1 MKILANDG
9 LNEMAVKILTKAGH
23 DVITQH
29 VPQDELISYINNN
42 QIETILVRSATKVR
56 ENLIKECPNLKFI
69 GRAGVGVDNID
80 IDFAKQADRIV
91 FNTPSASSRSVAELI
106 MGLIYSWNRGIHH
119 SHYSIASYSFKELK
133 KELESGREVLGQT
146 IGIIGFGRIGREVA
160 KLAQA
165 NGLRVLVHDPY
176 LPEELSHM
184 QTSKDKLLAEADF
197 VTIHVSGSDEIL
209 NENDFELM
217 KPTAVVMNASR
228 GGCINEEDLIKCIEA
243 KKIAGACLDTFIDE
257 PNPWNHLLN
266 HHNVL
271 ATPHI
276 GGSTV
281 EAQERIGIE
290 LASKLLEYVEQK
302 A

>member
-9 LNEMAVKILTKAGH
+9 LNSKAVEILTEAGH
-23 DVITQH
+23 EVITVH
-29 VPQDELISYINNN
+29 VPQENLINYINENN
-42 QIETILVRSATKVR
+42 IETILVRSATKVR
-56 ENLIKECPNLKFI
+56 KDLISACPNLKFI

-80 IDFAKQADRIV
+80 VEFAEQNGRQV
-91 FNTPSASSRSVAELI
+91 FNTPAASSRSVAELI

-119 SHYSIASYSFKELK
+119 SHYSIATYSFKELK

-146 IGIIGFGRIGREVA
+146 LGVIGYGRIGREVA
-160 KLAQA
+160 RLASA
-165 NGLRVLVHDPY
+165 NGMKVMAYDPY
-176 LPEELSHM
+176 VD
-184 QTSKDKLLAEADF
+184 TSYTKEDILKNSDF

-217 KPTAVVMNASR
+217 KPTAVVINASR
-228 GGCINEEDLIKCIEA
+228 GGCVNEEDLIRFIED
-243 KKIAGACLDTFIDE
+243 KKLGGACLDTFIDE

-266 HHNVL
+266 HHFVL

-290 LASKLLEYVEQK
+290 LASKVLELTSQT

>member
-9 LNEMAVKILTKAGH
+9 LNSKAVEILTEAGH
-23 DVITQH
+23 EVITVH
-29 VPQDELISYINNN
+29 VPQENLINYINEND
-42 QIETILVRSATKVR
+42 IETILVRSATKVR
-56 ENLIKECPNLKFI
+56 KDLISACPNLKFI

-80 IDFAKQADRIV
+80 VEFAEQNGRQV
-91 FNTPSASSRSVAELI
+91 FNTPAASSRSVAELI

-119 SHYSIASYSFKELK
+119 SHYSIATYSFKELK

-146 IGIIGFGRIGREVA
+146 LGVIGYGRIGREVA
-160 KLAQA
+160 RLASA
-165 NGLRVLVHDPY
+165 NGMKVMAYDPY
-176 LPEELSHM
+176 VD
-184 QTSKDKLLAEADF
+184 TSYTKEDILKNSDF

-217 KPTAVVMNASR
+217 KPTAVVINASR
-228 GGCINEEDLIKCIEA
+228 GGCVNEEDLIRFIED
-243 KKIAGACLDTFIDE
+243 KKLGGACLDTFIDE
-257 PNPWNHLLN
+257 PTPWNHLLN
-266 HHNVL
+266 HHFVL

-290 LASKLLEYVEQK
+290 LASKVLELTSQT

>member
-9 LNEMAVKILTKAGH
+9 LNNNAIHILTINGH
-23 DVITQH
+23 EVITQH
-29 VPQDELISYINNN
+29 VPQSELLDYINTNN
-42 QIETILVRSATKVR
+42 IETILVRSATKVR
-56 ENLIKECPNLKFI
+56 EDIILGCPNLKFI

-80 IDFAKQADRIV
+80 VAIAKEHGKIV
-91 FNTPSASSRSVAELI
+91 FNTPSASSRSVAELV
-106 MGLIYSWNRGIHH
+106 MGLIYTWNRGIHH

-146 IGIIGFGRIGREVA
+146 LGIIGYGRIGKEVA
-160 KLAQA
+160 NLAVA
-165 NGLRVLVHDPY
+165 NGMNVIAYDPY
-176 LPEELSHM
+176 IDTNYTKEDILKNS
-184 QTSKDKLLAEADF
+184 DF

-209 NENDFELM
+209 NEKDFELM
-217 KPTAVVMNASR
+217 KPTAVVINASR
-228 GGCINEEDLIKCIEA
+228 GGCVNEEDLIRCIEA
-243 KKIAGACLDTFIDE
+243 KKLGGACLDTFIDE
-257 PNPWNHLLN
+257 PTPWNHLLN
-266 HHNVL
+266 HHFVL

-290 LASKLLEYVEQK
+290 LASKLLEYIEHI

>member
-9 LNEMAVKILTKAGH
+9 LNQIAVQMLTEAGH
-23 DVITQH
+23 EVITTH
-29 VPQDELISYINNN
+29 VPQEELISYINEN

-56 ENLIKECPNLKFI
+56 ESLIKECPNLKFI

-80 IDFAKQADRIV
+80 VDFAKESGRIV
-91 FNTPSASSRSVAELI
+91 FNTPAASSRSVAELI

-146 IGIIGFGRIGREVA
+146 LGIIGYGRIGREVA
-160 KLAQA
+160 RLATA
-165 NGLRVLVHDPY
+165 NGMKVMAYDPY
-176 LPEELSHM
+176 VD
-184 QTSKDKLLAEADF
+184 TSYTKEDILRNSDF

-209 NENDFELM
+209 NEKDFELM

-228 GGCINEEDLIKCIEA
+228 GGCVNEEDLIRFVED
-243 KKIAGACLDTFIDE
+243 KKLGGACLDTFMDE

-266 HHNVL
+266 HHFVL

-281 EAQERIGIE
+281 EAQERIGTE
-290 LASKLLEYVEQK
+290 LASKLLEYASQM